1 MLVYHSDS
9 CVGWCTVDL
18 VSIFAV
24 VVVVVVIVVIVVWS
38 AAVLCAVEIVLFGLH
53 TETLMGCLCA
63 IDMSLSTTL
72 EGVMCLYSCW
82 SVCTIL
88 TDLVCVFY
96 VTVVVVVVT
105 TCSLT
110 LILSIIV

>member
-24 VVVVVVIVVIVVWS
+24 VVVTVVWS
-38 AAVLCAVEIVLFGLH
+38 AAVLCAVGIVLFGLH

-63 IDMSLSTTL
+63 IDMSLWDVLWNYLS
-72 EGVMCLYSCW
+72 VQDRVICFVFLY
-82 SVCTIL
+82 IYI
-88 TDLVCVFY
+88 F
-96 VTVVVVVVT
+96 
-105 TCSLT
+105 
-110 LILSIIV
+110 

>member
-1 MLVYHSDS
+1 MLGYHSDS

-24 VVVVVVIVVIVVWS
+24 VVVIVVWS
-38 AAVLCAVEIVLFGLH
+38 AAVLYAVEIVLFGLH
-53 TETLMGCLCA
+53 TGTLMGCLCA

-96 VTVVVVVVT
+96 VTVIVVVVVT
-105 TCSLT
+105 TCCLT
-110 LILSIIV
+110 LIFSIIV